1 MGYHADTV
9 AMILPHG
16 ANHPHHRIPGRILYS
31 GAVAHRSV
39 VYEIF
44 VIRFIILSLVW
55 KKKIVCD

>member
-44 VIRFIILSLVW
+44 VIRFIILSLV
-55 KKKIVCD
+55 